1 MRQRTGNI
9 TGNITEPQQRGLMKQ
24 SLRKCFYLFEKSL
37 DRFGYLKKVGAPTV
51 IIAQEKALIRQQL
64 LFLFNLREKLA

>member
-9 TGNITEPQQRGLMKQ
+9 TEPRQSGFMRQ
-24 SLRKCFYLFEKSL
+24 SLRKCIYLLERSL
-37 DRFGYLKKVGAPTV
+37 DRFGYLKKVGAPAI

-64 LFLFNLREKLA
+64 LFLYNFREKLA